1 MITSA
6 NYHVT
11 GVGRY
16 LPQKSL
22 TNAEL
27 ETLIDTNDEWI
38 RKRTGICERFISAE
52 DEFASNLA
60 IEAVHNMLETHPVT
74 VEDADMVIV
83 SSLLPDHYTPST
95 AALVA
100 GHFGIRGAGTYDLHA
115 ACTGYAYGFIT
126 AVSYLASGIANKVL
140 LISAETLSKAVDY
153 TDRGTCILFGD
164 AAVATLIE
172 YGEAPKRFVCN
183 SGTDGDLADKLYCTA
198 FSDRIDGKKLD
209 NIGYIW
215 QDGGNVYEYVLKH
228 VSRHICEL
236 MDEAQMKASDIDWFV
251 PHSANFRMINAL
263 RKRVGFTSEQMLT
276 SVEAYGNTSSASIPL
291 AISRALQEGKIKRGD
306 KVLIYGFGGGLTYAG
321 AIWEW

>member
-6 NYHVT
+6 NYCVT

-27 ETLIDTNDEWI
+27 ETLVDTNDEWI

-52 DEFASNLA
+52 DEFASDLA
-60 IEAVHNMLETHPVT
+60 IGAVHNMLENHAVT

-126 AVSYLASGIANKVL
+126 AVSYLTSGIAKKVL

-172 YGEAPKRFVCN
+172 FGEAPKRFVCN
-183 SGTDGDLADKLYCTA
+183 SGTDGDLANKLYCTA
-198 FSDRIDGKKLD
+198 FSHQIGGNILD

-215 QDGGNVYEYVLKH
+215 QDGSCVYEYVLKH
-228 VSRHICEL
+228 VSKHIAALLE
-236 MDEAQMKASDIDWFV
+236 KANLTTSDIDWFV
-251 PHSANFRMINAL
+251 PHSANLRMIETL
-263 RKRVGFTSEQMLT
+263 RKRVGFASEQMLT

-291 AISRALQEGKIKRGD
+291 ALSCALQDGKIKRGD
-306 KVLIYGFGGGLTYAG
+306 KVLIYGFGGGMTYAG